1 MRIPHRDLVLIT
13 GSHGFL
19 GQHVLRT
26 FLDETHCDLIV
37 TARDE
42 KLQFTDVADEPR
54 VLAYHQ
60 LDVIDRIA
68 VRETISLF
76 KPDVIVHCAGM
87 VNVDLAEHERELTWK
102 TNVRSVEY
110 LIEAARKSDAR
121 IVHISSDYI
130 FDGLKTPYA
139 ENAAP
144 NPLNYYG
151 RTKLAS
157 ENALRSS
164 GVNHCILRAAFF
176 YGVEVRQKPSF
187 ALNVIK
193 SLLKNE
199 TFEAFDDLF
208 APPTLIDD
216 IALAVIRAVEYKKN
230 GIYHI
235 AGTEMISR
243 YEFAKRIAIA
253 FRLNPELIVPIPFS
267 ANDTRAERPRHSS
280 FVTLKAQT
288 ELGLRITGIDEGLQ
302 VMVRGINDM
311 EDTRQIVYQ

>member
-1 MRIPHRDLVLIT
+1 MKIRHRDLVLIT
-13 GSHGFL
+13 GVHGFL

-37 TARDE
+37 TSRDE

-60 LDVIDRIA
+60 VDVTDRIA
-68 VRETISLF
+68 VKETISLF
-76 KPDVIVHCAGM
+76 KPDVIVNCAGM
-87 VNVDLAEHERELTWK
+87 VNVDLAERERELTWK
-102 TNVRSVEY
+102 TNVKSVEY
-110 LIEAARKSDAR
+110 LIEAARKTDAR

-164 GVNHCILRAAFF
+164 GVNHCILRTAFF
-176 YGVEVRQKPSF
+176 YGVEVHRKPSF
-187 ALNVIK
+187 AVNVINT
-193 SLLKNE
+193 LLKNE
-199 TFEAFDDLF
+199 PFEAFDDLY
-208 APPTLIDD
+208 ASPTLIDD
-216 IALAVIRAVEYKKN
+216 IAFAVIRAVEYKKN
-230 GIYHI
+230 GIFHI
-235 AGTEMISR
+235 AGSEMISR
-243 YEFAKRIAIA
+243 YEFAKRIALS
-253 FRLNPELIVPIPFS
+253 FRLNPELIIPIPFAS
-267 ANDTRAERPRHSS
+267 TDTRAERPRQSS

-302 VMVRGINDM
+302 VMVRGVNDM
-311 EDTRQIVYQ
+311 EDARQIVYQ

>member
-13 GSHGFL
+13 GAHGFL

-26 FLDETHCDLIV
+26 FLDETHCDLLV

-42 KLQFTDVADEPR
+42 KLQFTDISDEPR
-54 VLAYHQ
+54 ILAYHK
-60 LDVIDRIA
+60 LDVTDRLA
-68 VRETISLF
+68 VKDAITLF

-87 VNVDLAEHERELTWK
+87 VNVDLAEHERELAWK
-102 TNVRSVEY
+102 TNVKSVEY
-110 LIEAARKSDAR
+110 LIEAARKTDAR
-121 IVHISSDYI
+121 IVHISSDYV
-130 FDGLKTPYA
+130 FDGLKTPYS

-144 NPLNYYG
+144 SPLNYYG

-164 GVNHCILRAAFF
+164 GVNHCILRGAFF
-176 YGVEVRQKPSF
+176 YGVEVHQKPSF
-187 ALNVIK
+187 AINVIK

-199 TFEAFDDLF
+199 PFEAFDDLF

-216 IALAVIRAVEYKKN
+216 IAFAVIRAVEYRKN

-235 AGTEMISR
+235 AGSEMISR
-243 YEFAKRIAIA
+243 YEFAKRIATA
-253 FRLNPELIVPIPFS
+253 FRLSPAHIVPVQFT
-267 ANDTRAERPRHSS
+267 ATDTRADRPRHSS
-280 FVTLKAQT
+280 FITLKAQT

-311 EDTRQIVYQ
+311 EDARQIVYQ

>member
-1 MRIPHRDLVLIT
+1 MRIKPRDLVLIT
-13 GSHGFL
+13 GAHGFL

-26 FLDETHCDLIV
+26 FLDETHCDLII
-37 TARDE
+37 TAHED
-42 KLQFTDVADEPR
+42 KLQFTDIADEPR

-60 LDVIDRIA
+60 LDVTDRLA
-68 VRETISLF
+68 VKDAISIF

-87 VNVDLAEHERELTWK
+87 VDVDLAEHERELAWK
-102 TNVRSVEY
+102 TNVRSIEY
-110 LIEAARKSDAR
+110 LIEATRKTDGR
-121 IVHISSDYI
+121 IVHISSDYV

-139 ENAAP
+139 ENASP

-176 YGVEVRQKPSF
+176 YGVEVHHKPSF
-187 ALNVIK
+187 VLNVISK
-193 SLLKNE
+193 LRKNE
-199 TFEAFDDLF
+199 VFEAFDDLY

-216 IALAVIRAVEYKKN
+216 IAFAVIRAVEYKKS

-235 AGTEMISR
+235 GGPEMVSR
-243 YEFAKRIAIA
+243 FEFARRIATA
-253 FRLNPELIVPIPFS
+253 FHLNSSLLKPIS
-267 ANDTRAERPRHSS
+267 YSSENRAERPRHSS
-280 FVTLKAQT
+280 FITLKAQT

-302 VMVRGINDM
+302 VMLRGIGDM
-311 EDTRQIVYQ
+311 EDARQIVYQ